1 MTLLDTPKSV
11 KEQTIKYSLKI
22 SEYFLNKVANDET
35 KIKTDISNEYFKYHN
50 PSFPVKDLYN
60 VNQTWNEKTVNQVDN
75 AFIDLRNGT
84 NKKEGNQYCWKN
96 PWL

>member
-35 KIKTDISNEYFKYHN
+35 NGNTEKFNGYFKHHN
-50 PSFPVKDLYN
+50 PSFLAKDL
-60 VNQTWNEKTVNQVDN
+60 
-75 AFIDLRNGT
+75 
-84 NKKEGNQYCWKN
+84 
-96 PWL
+96 

>member
-35 KIKTDISNEYFKYHN
+35 KIKTDISNEYFKYHI

-60 VNQTWNEKTVNQVDN
+60 VNQT
-75 AFIDLRNGT
+75 
-84 NKKEGNQYCWKN
+84 
-96 PWL
+96 